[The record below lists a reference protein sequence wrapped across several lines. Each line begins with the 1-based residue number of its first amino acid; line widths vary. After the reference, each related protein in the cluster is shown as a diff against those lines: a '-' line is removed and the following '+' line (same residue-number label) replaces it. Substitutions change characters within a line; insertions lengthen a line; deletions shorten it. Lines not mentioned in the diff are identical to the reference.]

1 VKGEAYDLRSPN
13 PVDGATKY
21 ILVHVLLIL
30 YSNVIH
36 PTPLSHQLQNAT
48 HNMRWLRVL
57 KDVAG
62 GGIKALSA
70 GESDSSDEI
79 LCYITPI
86 ISTFHRRLED
96 TTVVCVW

>member
-1 VKGEAYDLRSPN
+1 M
-13 PVDGATKY
+13 
-21 ILVHVLLIL
+21 L

-70 GESDSSDEI
+70 GESDSSDES
-79 LCYITPI
+79 LCYIPPTTI
-86 ISTFHRRLED
+86 DGLKKRLLFA
-96 TTVVCVW
+96 CGKCRCMA

>member
-1 VKGEAYDLRSPN
+1 
-13 PVDGATKY
+13 
-21 ILVHVLLIL
+21 
-30 YSNVIH
+30 
-36 PTPLSHQLQNAT
+36 
-48 HNMRWLRVL
+48 MRWLRVL

-70 GESDSSDEI
+70 GESDSSDES

-86 ISTFHRRLED
+86 ISTFHRRLEE